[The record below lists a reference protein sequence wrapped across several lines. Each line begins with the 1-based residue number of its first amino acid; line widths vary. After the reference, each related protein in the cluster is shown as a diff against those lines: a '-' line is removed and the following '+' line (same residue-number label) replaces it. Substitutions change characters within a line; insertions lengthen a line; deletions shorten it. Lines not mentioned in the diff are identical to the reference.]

1 MADPTFRVVVTLDGV
16 DVTSELGEW
25 STDAGRS
32 NPLERIG
39 LATASITLDNQRGRF
54 DPTLGR
60 VAVGDT
66 LRIDT
71 VKSGLPTPPDPIFN
85 GYVTSVT
92 MGIDVADSVVVIE
105 ASERPARD
113 PLIAAGSYVTDPSV
127 GSILETAAAN
137 AGTGSEVVVLFDVIG
152 AAYDAKVTAG
162 FVVDGTTT
170 FWDFATAIVEA
181 AGGTLAKLS
190 NTEAFL
196 YKARSERVFASWGYY
211 LADPLVIGDGS
222 VAAEPY
228 DLPRSF
234 ELVVDDSDI
243 VNDATVS
250 REWNTPDASAS
261 AASSTSIATHGR
273 RSLERK
279 GPFTDAG
286 LAEIATSLVSRY
298 AAPSVGLREVVLDHA
313 EFLPYDALLPAIWSV
328 YFYTGLVEVVY
339 RPPYDAAAPRSV
351 FYLVDGRTLEG
362 AADGSIRATLR
373 LAVAHR
379 DGYALF
385 GTDAFGGYG
394 VGRYA

>member
-1 MADPTFRVVVTLDGV
+1 MADPTFRVVVTLDGI
-16 DVTSELGEW
+16 DVTSDVAEW
-25 STDAGRS
+25 TTNAGRS

-39 LATASITLDNQRGRF
+39 LATAQVVLDNQRGRF

-60 VAVGDT
+60 ATVGDT
-66 LRIDT
+66 LRVDV
-71 VKSGLPTPPDPIFN
+71 VKSGLPVPPEPLFN
-85 GYVTSVT
+85 GVVTSVA
-92 MGIDVADSVVVIE
+92 MSVNIADSVVVVE
-105 ASERPARD
+105 ASEKPVRD
-113 PLIAAGSYVTDPSV
+113 PLIAAGSYITDPSI

-152 AAYDAKVTAG
+152 AAFDAPVNAG

-190 NTEAFL
+190 NIDAFL
-196 YKARSERVFASWGYY
+196 YKARSERVAASLGYS
-211 LADPLVIGDGS
+211 LADPVVIGDGT

-228 DLPRSF
+228 DLPTTF
-234 ELVVDDSDI
+234 ELVADDADI

-250 REWNTPDASAS
+250 REWSTPDASATQTSS
-261 AASSTSIATHGR
+261 ASIALHGR
-273 RSLERK
+273 RSVERK

-286 LAEIATSLVSRY
+286 LESIASGLVSRY
-298 AAPSVGLREVVLDHA
+298 AQPTVGLRELVIDHA
-313 EFLPYDALLPAIWSV
+313 EFLPYDALVPVIWSV

-351 FYLVDGRTLEG
+351 FYLVDGRTVEG
-362 AADGSIRATLR
+362 AADGSVRVSLVLAPAT
-373 LAVAHR
+373 R
-379 DGYALF
+379 DGCAVY
-385 GTDAFGGYG
+385 GTDAFGGYA